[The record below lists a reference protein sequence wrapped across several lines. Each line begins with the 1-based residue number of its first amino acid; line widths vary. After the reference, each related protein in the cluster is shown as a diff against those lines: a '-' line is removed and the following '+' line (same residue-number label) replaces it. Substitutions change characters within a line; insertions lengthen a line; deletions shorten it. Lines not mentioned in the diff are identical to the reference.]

1 MSQQVVQSREYAIGH
16 MLRRAGSIDHAEAA
30 GLFLGERAERQGDEA
45 MIVGAAPADPVRR
58 PSVSSRGPTGGGIG
72 GKVSDD
78 CPVGKPTGA
87 ADRVELANG
96 VGPYAAGAALLGAR
110 AFEEAIGKAP
120 GA

>member
-72 GKVSDD
+72 GKAQGGF
-78 CPVGKPTGA
+78 PGGEQTGP
-87 ADRVELANG
+87 ADRV
-96 VGPYAAGAALLGAR
+96 GAAQGR
-110 AFEEAIGKAP
+110 GP
-120 GA
+120 TSGNRGGG